1 MKKEKYIDYAKKDR
15 DVYNRIADRLE
26 FAKDNARK
34 LRKDKEKTDFG
45 KPVYE
50 LNPYTDVDVLISE
63 IQEESQK

>member
-1 MKKEKYIDYAKKDR
+1 M
-15 DVYNRIADRLE
+15 YNRIADRLE